1 MTRSRLFAS
10 AFVAAIVVA
19 GLSRDEATVSA
30 GRSRLGPTVMMFYG
44 GTLTKPIVVSG
55 PDVEAFGDV
64 TRRSTITVAALG
76 ARPYL
81 DVAMFWGPLR
91 DPANNGTP
99 LSGLT
104 PQMAWQHGRFYPPSG
119 TQPAVLLTTQ
129 LTKSTQPVPLPAN
142 GQAFTGGGEVPATA
156 LPLMRTLGLVP
167 PGGGVTPR

>member
-10 AFVAAIVVA
+10 AFVAAIVIA

-104 PQMAWQHGRFYPPSG
+104 PQEE
-119 TQPAVLLTTQ
+119 TQ
-129 LTKSTQPVPLPAN
+129 LTTLLGKVRHAAGDFAAEPDPA
-142 GQAFTGGGEVPATA
+142 AD
-156 LPLMRTLGLVP
+156 
-167 PGGGVTPR
+167 PGTYLFDDEPSADLA